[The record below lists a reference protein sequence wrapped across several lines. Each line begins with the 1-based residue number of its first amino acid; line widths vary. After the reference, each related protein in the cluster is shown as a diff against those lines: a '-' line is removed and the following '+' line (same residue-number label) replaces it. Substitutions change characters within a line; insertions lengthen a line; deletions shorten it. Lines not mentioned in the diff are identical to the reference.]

1 MYMKGETQGPPTHEP
16 RAKGRAG
23 LLLRIPRPPFF
34 FEPGRNDNLIM
45 PDVVASPKS
54 RQEGLGELRKMLGDE
69 IALHRLYI
77 ELAIQQDDAS
87 KVGLAKMLDGIDRLV
102 LREGESREDIA
113 RSEHGSLIASK
124 LKVMEAVNNGDEQ
137 FAIEYLIARIRD
149 TINSGQAIASLTE
162 GVSSGDIWTRRAQK
176 DIFLLGKIDT
186 GQARILQEY
195 LEEKE
200 RSPVVEVY
208 RSSLLI

>member
-1 MYMKGETQGPPTHEP
+1 MKGETQGPPTHEP

-23 LLLRIPRPPFF
+23 LLFRIPRLPFL

-54 RQEGLGELRKMLGDE
+54 RQEGLGELRQMLGDE

-102 LREGESREDIA
+102 LREGKSRGDAA
-113 RSEHGSLIASK
+113 RSELESLIASK
-124 LKVMEAVNNGDEQ
+124 FKVMDAINNGDEQ
-137 FAIEYLIARIRD
+137 FAVQYLVERIRD
-149 TINSGQAIASLTE
+149 AINAGQAIVSLTDDI
-162 GVSSGDIWTRRAQK
+162 SSGDIWSRRAQK
-176 DIFLLGKIDT
+176 DVDLLGKIDS

-195 LEEKE
+195 LEKKR
-200 RSPVVEVY
+200 RSPVAEVY
-208 RSSLLI
+208 R